1 MEALAVPSPLTPVGC
16 DRLRQQVSSVK
27 INGQPV
33 PFIHPDKDP
42 QRVLGVL
49 VTPTLNWGPQTQK
62 NLEEAKLRASNITE
76 SDASP
81 RQTLCV
87 EKLLFIQCC
96 LKPYLT
102 YGFPITYLK
111 NQDIYTLD
119 AILAQ
124 SAKRALRLP
133 LATPTG
139 LMLQQ
144 QVASGA
150 GVESLL
156 VDYAQL
162 GTVHLMRA
170 LNDVGRLGTIT
181 RSLMHMRMQQTQ
193 LGTHSTWQLG
203 ATANHHRLIK
213 QLELATEAGLY
224 ARPAVTPGPSANP
237 ECDESFT
244 RPENLKLKSLDLATV
259 TSHLHTDPR
268 CLGETKPIAA
278 SVYHLSPLQ
287 CADKQICA
295 VDYENPGHSVVSVN
309 TMQLYRLR

>member
-1 MEALAVPSPLTPVGC
+1 MGC

-62 NLEEAKLRASNITE
+62 KLEEGKLRASNITE

-81 RQTLCV
+81 RQ
-87 EKLLFIQCC
+87 KLLFIQCC
-96 LKPYLT
+96 LKPH
-102 YGFPITYLK
+102 TYLK
-111 NQDIYTLD
+111 NQDMYTLD

-124 SAKRALRLP
+124 STKRALRLP

-162 GTVHLMRA
+162 GTLHLMRA

-181 RSLMHMRMQQTQ
+181 RSLMHMRMQHTQ

-203 ATANHHRLIK
+203 ANHHRLIK
-213 QLELATEAGLY
+213 
-224 ARPAVTPGPSANP
+224 
-237 ECDESFT
+237 
-244 RPENLKLKSLDLATV
+244 
-259 TSHLHTDPR
+259 
-268 CLGETKPIAA
+268 
-278 SVYHLSPLQ
+278 
-287 CADKQICA
+287 
-295 VDYENPGHSVVSVN
+295 
-309 TMQLYRLR
+309 